1 VKPGCSD
8 AHFNAFG
15 SAARALRMPGAAN
28 NDTTP
33 DAATKPRRVN
43 FAIISPSPNFTR
55 LIARILGIRR
65 RHRRQMQILC
75 SAENHSNLA
84 KGGTVAHFYPSFVP
98 NMRRF
103 EPVGPLQAPRSA

>member
-1 VKPGCSD
+1 
-8 AHFNAFG
+8 
-15 SAARALRMPGAAN
+15 MPGAAN

-65 RHRRQMQILC
+65 RHRRQMQILS
-75 SAENHSNLA
+75 SAEITLTLPKA
-84 KGGTVAHFYPSFVP
+84 GQWRIFTLRSF
-98 NMRRF
+98 
-103 EPVGPLQAPRSA
+103 QI